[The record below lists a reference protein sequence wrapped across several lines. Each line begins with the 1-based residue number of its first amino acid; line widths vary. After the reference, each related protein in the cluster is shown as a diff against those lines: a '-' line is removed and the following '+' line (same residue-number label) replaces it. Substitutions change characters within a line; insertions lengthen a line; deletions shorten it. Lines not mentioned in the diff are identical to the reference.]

1 MKYYVAAD
9 LHGFFDPFWAA
20 LQEQGFFSDTAAHK
34 LILCGDLFDRG
45 PQAAKLQKF
54 LLELL
59 ARDEL
64 ILIRGNHEDLT
75 LELLRN
81 WHLGSYKK
89 RYHIANGTVD
99 TVCQLTGAARA
110 DLEKKTEEVGRA
122 FLHTPYIQTLIPAMR
137 DYYETSRYIFV
148 HGWIPCGFIPY
159 SPLVAE
165 YLYMDGWRQA
175 EKEQWEKARWI
186 NGMDAAYG
194 GVTEPGKTIVCGH
207 WHCSCGHACYEGRGG
222 EFDQDPDFTP
232 YYGKGIIAL
241 DACTVHSGRVN
252 CILLED

>member
-45 PQAAKLQKF
+45 PQAAELQKF

-99 TVCQLTGAARA
+99 TVC
-110 DLEKKTEEVGRA
+110 
-122 FLHTPYIQTLIPAMR
+122 
-137 DYYETSRYIFV
+137 
-148 HGWIPCGFIPY
+148 
-159 SPLVAE
+159 
-165 YLYMDGWRQA
+165 
-175 EKEQWEKARWI
+175 
-186 NGMDAAYG
+186 
-194 GVTEPGKTIVCGH
+194 
-207 WHCSCGHACYEGRGG
+207 
-222 EFDQDPDFTP
+222 
-232 YYGKGIIAL
+232 
-241 DACTVHSGRVN
+241 
-252 CILLED
+252 